1 MRKRILPIAV
11 IAALI
16 VCILCFAGC
25 GGDSETPSDTAATVE
40 ATQLFK
46 NKEKTFDY
54 GYIACY
60 ANPQNDENPDNP
72 DNLYGI
78 MDSQD
83 KVIVKPEYESV
94 YPIVKNKF
102 VVRKRVDDFMQ
113 SALIDNKENFIIP
126 FFIGEIRQTGVLA
139 PEGTPP
145 ILVIEPSDG
154 KVRFVNTDGEQIIPL
169 EFDGASI
176 HQYDGFFFGSKNT
189 EAGETLYVY
198 DYNGKE
204 ICVLNNGDYAELR
217 ELEHGYTLLIGNNN
231 NWLKFGLKNS
241 SGKVIIPCK
250 YEEIKVVGADRIVA
264 FDGELE
270 SLIETSNVANMFDG
284 DGKQLTK
291 DGEFARIFFDD
302 GDKIGIGC
310 QSATIGAYEPEFW
323 LIDLNG
329 KAESGKYDSIEK
341 DADGNFVCKKGDQT
355 ETIKSVK

>member
-1 MRKRILPIAV
+1 MITMKKILIS
-11 IAALI
+11 IFLILILALT
-16 VCILCFAGC
+16 VSACSN
-25 GGDSETPSDTAATVE
+25 DSH
-40 ATQLFK
+40 Q
-46 NKEKTFDY
+46 
-54 GYIACY
+54 
-60 ANPQNDENPDNP
+60 
-72 DNLYGI
+72 
-78 MDSQD
+78 SQD
-83 KVIVKPEYESV
+83 ETTALESASMVDNVYVDTDRDPGFGYKLCYMSKNLTGNVGIV
-94 YPIVKNKF
+94 
-102 VVRKRVDDFMQ
+102 D
-113 SALIDNKENFIIP
+113 SAGNI
-126 FFIGEIRQTGVLA
+126 
-139 PEGTPP
+139 
-145 ILVIEPSDG
+145 VIEPLDG
-154 KVRFVNTDGEQIIPL
+154 KIRFVNTDGEQIIPL
-169 EFDGASI
+169 EFDSASI
-176 HQYDGFFFGSKNT
+176 HQYNGFFFGSKNT

-204 ICVLNNGDYAELR
+204 LCVLNNGDYAELR

-329 KAESGKYDSIEK
+329 KAESGKYDSIDK
-341 DADGNFVCKKGDQT
+341 DADGNFVCKKGNQT

>member
-1 MRKRILPIAV
+1 MKKLIALILMGFIAV
-11 IAALI
+11 ITFTACSNDAAKDS
-16 VCILCFAGC
+16 
-25 GGDSETPSDTAATVE
+25 GGSSVAQGDKTVE
-40 ATQLFK
+40 NVYVDK
-46 NKEKTFDY
+46 NYEPGFDYKLCYVSKDLTGNVGIVDSGGNIVIEPSYLSILPVDKGRFVVEKTIDN
-54 GYIACY
+54 YIH
-60 ANPQNDENPDNP
+60 
-72 DNLYGI
+72 
-78 MDSQD
+78 
-83 KVIVKPEYESV
+83 
-94 YPIVKNKF
+94 
-102 VVRKRVDDFMQ
+102 
-113 SALIDNKENFIIP
+113 SALIDDKENILIP
-126 FFIGEIRQTGVLA
+126 FFKGVIGETGVIA

-145 ILVIEPSDG
+145 ILAVEPTFG
-154 KVRFVNTDGEQIIPL
+154 KTRFVNTDGEQIIPL

-176 HQYDGFFFGSKNT
+176 HQYDGFFFGKKNT
-189 EAGETLYVY
+189 EAGKTLYVY

-310 QSATIGAYEPEFW
+310 QSATLGAYEPEFW

-329 KAESGKYDSIEK
+329 KAESGKYDSIDK
-341 DADGNFVCKKGDQT
+341 DADGNFVCKKGDKT

>member
-1 MRKRILPIAV
+1 MITMKKILISIFLILILALTVSACSNDSHRSQDETTALESASMVDNVYVDTDHDPGFGYKLCYMSKNLTGNVGIVDSAGNIVIEPSYVSAFPIRKDRFV
-11 IAALI
+11 VEKTVDNSKHAAL
-16 VCILCFAGC
+16 V
-25 GGDSETPSDTAATVE
+25 
-40 ATQLFK
+40 
-46 NKEKTFDY
+46 
-54 GYIACY
+54 
-60 ANPQNDENPDNP
+60 DEN
-72 DNLYGI
+72 
-78 MDSQD
+78 
-83 KVIVKPEYESV
+83 
-94 YPIVKNKF
+94 KNF
-102 VVRKRVDDFMQ
+102 LV
-113 SALIDNKENFIIP
+113 P
-126 FFIGEIRQTGVLA
+126 FFRGVIRQTGVLA

-145 ILVIEPSDG
+145 ILVIEPLYG
-154 KVRFVNTDGEQIIPL
+154 KIRFVNTDGEQIIPL
-169 EFDGASI
+169 EFDSASI
-176 HQYDGFFFGSKNT
+176 HQYNGFFFGSKNT

-204 ICVLNNGDYAELR
+204 LCVLNNGDYAELR

-310 QSATIGAYEPEFW
+310 QSATLGAYEPEFW

-329 KAESGKYDSIEK
+329 KAESGKYDSIDK

>member
-1 MRKRILPIAV
+1 MRKILPVAV
-11 IAALI
+11 ITALI

-25 GGDSETPSDTAATVE
+25 GSDGETPSDTAATVE

-54 GYIACY
+54 GYISCY
-60 ANPQNDENPDNP
+60 ANPQNDENPANP

-94 YPIVKNKF
+94 YPMVKNKF

-145 ILVIEPSDG
+145 ILVIEPLGG
-154 KVRFVNTDGEQIIPL
+154 KIRFVNTDGEQIIPL
-169 EFDGASI
+169 EFDSASI
-176 HQYDGFFFGSKNT
+176 HQYNGFFFGSKNT

-217 ELEHGYTLLIGNNN
+217 ELAHGYTLLLGNNN

-264 FDGELE
+264 F
-270 SLIETSNVANMFDG
+270 
-284 DGKQLTK
+284 

-341 DADGNFVCKKGDQT
+341 DADGNFVCKKGNQT

>member
-1 MRKRILPIAV
+1 MKKLIALILMGFIAV
-11 IAALI
+11 ITFTACSNDAAKDS
-16 VCILCFAGC
+16 
-25 GGDSETPSDTAATVE
+25 GGSSVAQGDKTVE
-40 ATQLFK
+40 NVYVDK
-46 NKEKTFDY
+46 NYEPGFDYKLCYVSKDLTGNVGIVDSGGNIVIEPSYLSILPVDKGRFVVEKTIDN
-54 GYIACY
+54 YIH
-60 ANPQNDENPDNP
+60 
-72 DNLYGI
+72 
-78 MDSQD
+78 
-83 KVIVKPEYESV
+83 
-94 YPIVKNKF
+94 
-102 VVRKRVDDFMQ
+102 
-113 SALIDNKENFIIP
+113 SALIDDKENILIP
-126 FFIGEIRQTGVLA
+126 FFKGVIGETGVIA

-145 ILVIEPSDG
+145 ILAVEPTFG
-154 KVRFVNTDGEQIIPL
+154 KTRFVNTDGEQIIPL

-176 HQYDGFFFGSKNT
+176 HQYDGFFFGKKNT
-189 EAGETLYVY
+189 EAGKTLYVY

-264 FDGELE
+264 FDGE
-270 SLIETSNVANMFDG
+270 
-284 DGKQLTK
+284 
-291 DGEFARIFFDD
+291 FARIFFDD

-310 QSATIGAYEPEFW
+310 QSATMGAYEPEFW

>member
-1 MRKRILPIAV
+1 MITMKKILISIFLILILALTVSACSNDSHQSQDETTALESASMVDNVYVDTDNDPGFGYKLCYMSKNLTGNVGIVDSAGNIVIEPSYVSAFPICKDRFV
-11 IAALI
+11 VEKTVDNSIHAAL
-16 VCILCFAGC
+16 V
-25 GGDSETPSDTAATVE
+25 
-40 ATQLFK
+40 
-46 NKEKTFDY
+46 
-54 GYIACY
+54 
-60 ANPQNDENPDNP
+60 DEN
-72 DNLYGI
+72 
-78 MDSQD
+78 
-83 KVIVKPEYESV
+83 
-94 YPIVKNKF
+94 
-102 VVRKRVDDFMQ
+102 
-113 SALIDNKENFIIP
+113 ENFLVP
-126 FFIGEIRQTGVLA
+126 FFRGVICQTGVLA

-310 QSATIGAYEPEFW
+310 QSATMGAYEPEFW

-341 DADGNFVCKKGDQT
+341 DADGNFVCKKGNQT

>member
-1 MRKRILPIAV
+1 MITMKKILISIFLILILALTVSACSNDSHQSQDETTALESASMVDNVYVDTDRDPGFGYKLCYMSKNLTGNVGIVDSAGNIVIEPSYVSAFPICKDRFV
-11 IAALI
+11 VEKTVDNSNHAAL
-16 VCILCFAGC
+16 V
-25 GGDSETPSDTAATVE
+25 
-40 ATQLFK
+40 
-46 NKEKTFDY
+46 
-54 GYIACY
+54 
-60 ANPQNDENPDNP
+60 DEN
-72 DNLYGI
+72 
-78 MDSQD
+78 
-83 KVIVKPEYESV
+83 
-94 YPIVKNKF
+94 KNF
-102 VVRKRVDDFMQ
+102 LV
-113 SALIDNKENFIIP
+113 P
-126 FFIGEIRQTGVLA
+126 FFRGVIRQTGVLA

-145 ILVIEPSDG
+145 ILVIEPLGG
-154 KVRFVNTDGEQIIPL
+154 KIRFVNTDGEQIIPL
-169 EFDGASI
+169 EFDSASI
-176 HQYDGFFFGSKNT
+176 HQYNGFFFGSKNT

-329 KAESGKYDSIEK
+329 KAESGKYDSIDK